1 MATPKMK
8 TPRPMREVY
17 KRLHDLRKQAA
28 DQDFTTGNPPDSTF
42 HKKEVEDRQV
52 EKIKEDLKG
61 GE

>member
-8 TPRPMREVY
+8 TPRPMREVF
-17 KRLHDLRKQAA
+17 KRLHALKKKAA

-52 EKIKEDLKG
+52 EKIKEELKG
-61 GE
+61 GK